1 MNTLPDTMRLEDVP
15 YIDLAEGLPDP
26 YDSDI
31 QDYLFATPP
40 THVFIPT
47 HDGRVSVMTFD
58 EYVNLQVL
66 GMIEDGLI
74 DLIDPETIKAMSDG
88 MVHRQVS
95 LALDLALCNGERRAE
110 RILRE
115 YLQEWQRTK

>member
-1 MNTLPDTMRLEDVP
+1 MNTIPEVMSLSDVP
-15 YIDLAEGLPDP
+15 FIDLAEGLPDP

-40 THVFIPT
+40 THVFIGT
-47 HDGRVSVMTFD
+47 SDGKVSVMTFD
-58 EYVNLQVL
+58 AAVNLQVL
-66 GMIEDGLI
+66 GLIEDGSI
-74 DLIDPETIKAMSDG
+74 DMSDPKTIEAMAGG

-115 YLQEWQRTK
+115 YLREWKRLK